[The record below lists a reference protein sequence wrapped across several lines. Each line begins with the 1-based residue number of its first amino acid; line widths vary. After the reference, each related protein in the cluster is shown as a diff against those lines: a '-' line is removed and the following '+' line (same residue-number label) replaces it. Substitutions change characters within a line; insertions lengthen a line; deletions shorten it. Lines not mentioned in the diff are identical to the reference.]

1 MHLLPLFRVCNLILF
16 SYHLTLFRPSLVTW
30 RSYKGWFRP
39 WLVGI
44 GLTRHSCISNSWLNS
59 ILSMINRKK
68 NQDPLIL
75 GNSTIVETLMHCDC
89 STTRRDFLLN
99 VLVSRQMITNAS
111 HFRSAFLY
119 SANFCTIQRKDLY
132 LGVLQYFRRIWSWFL
147 MQLYY

>member
-1 MHLLPLFRVCNLILF
+1 MKLLSSIKFYWNIFSNLVCFSECPKFNMYVILISF
-16 SYHLTLFRPSLVTW
+16 SYHLNKPL
-30 RSYKGWFRP
+30 
-39 WLVGI
+39 
-44 GLTRHSCISNSWLNS
+44 CISNSLLNS
-59 ILSMINRKK
+59 IVCATEK

-75 GNSTIVETLMHCDC
+75 GNSTIVVTLMHCDC

-132 LGVLQYFRRIWSWFL
+132 VGVLQYFRRIWSWFL